1 MILRKFHIVTLR
13 TLNRLPVVL
22 ALATSLAGC
31 ATGLSKQECQV
42 ADWHTIGFEDGAKGR
57 PEAQLGKHRKACAE
71 HGIALQLSEY
81 REGWHT
87 GVKSYCQ
94 PANGYN
100 LGRKGKAYGGVCPG
114 TLEPGFLGAYGDG
127 RSLYML
133 EQDVHRLSRTL
144 TRKRNRLKSIDT
156 EARDAGL
163 ELVAKGIPT
172 ERRVVLLDN
181 IRKLAEER
189 AETKTQIP
197 TIQAELESK
206 RQQLS
211 TLSSAH
217 VY

>member
-1 MILRKFHIVTLR
+1 MILRKFRMVTLR
-13 TLNRLPVVL
+13 TPNSLPVVL
-22 ALATSLAGC
+22 ALAASLAGC
-31 ATGLSKQECQV
+31 ATGLSEQECQV

-71 HGIALQLSEY
+71 HGIALQLNEY
-81 REGWHT
+81 REGWQT
-87 GVKSYCQ
+87 GVKSYCK

-127 RSLYML
+127 RSLFIL
-133 EQDVHRLSRTL
+133 ERDVHRLSRTL
-144 TRKRNRLKSIDT
+144 TRKRDRLKAIET

-172 ERRVVLLDN
+172 ERRVILLDN

-197 TIQAELESK
+197 TIQAELENK